1 MRLRAQLR
9 ERKIHEFRFLTW
21 FKKPPK
27 RQNVRNPM
35 IGFYNYSVILTYL
48 GVALSIFGIT
58 QSLTGNY
65 DIAILCLALAGCC
78 DTFDGKVA
86 RSMKNR
92 TREQEIFGVQIDSL
106 CDAIC
111 FGVTPA
117 IIAYSLGL
125 NNPFGITVEIIF
137 VLCGVIRLAYFNV
150 LEEIKHTEPEKEDR
164 KCYHGLPITSIA
176 ILFPIL
182 YMFRPLVSEQLFL
195 TALPFAMLAIAFL
208 YILDFKIKKP
218 SNAMVAFII
227 IFMGIVVLKIL
238 HLF

>member
-1 MRLRAQLR
+1 
-9 ERKIHEFRFLTW
+9 
-21 FKKPPK
+21 
-27 RQNVRNPM
+27 M
-35 IGFYNYSVILTYL
+35 IGVYNYSVVLTYL

-58 QSLTGNY
+58 QSLSGHY

-86 RSMKNR
+86 RSMKDR
-92 TREQEIFGVQIDSL
+92 TKEQEIFGVQIDSL
-106 CDAIC
+106 CDVIC

-117 IIAYSLGL
+117 ILAYSLGM
-125 NNPFGITVEIIF
+125 NNAFGIAVEIIF
-137 VLCGVIRLAYFNV
+137 VLCGVVRLAWFNV
-150 LEEIKHTEPEKEDR
+150 LEELKHIDPDMEDR

-182 YMFRPLVSEQLFL
+182 YMFRPLVSRQLFL

-227 IFMGIVVLKIL
+227 VFMGIVVLKIL
-238 HLF
+238 HAF

>member
-1 MRLRAQLR
+1 
-9 ERKIHEFRFLTW
+9 
-21 FKKPPK
+21 
-27 RQNVRNPM
+27 M

-58 QSLTGNY
+58 QALKGNY
-65 DIAILCLALAGCC
+65 DIAILCLALAGAC

-117 IIAYSLGL
+117 IIAYSMGL
-125 NNPFGITVEIIF
+125 NNAFGIAVEIVF

-150 LEEIKHTEPEKEDR
+150 LEEIKHTQPEKEDR

-176 ILFPIL
+176 IFFPIL
-182 YMFRPLVSEQLFL
+182 YMFRPFSEQLFL
-195 TALPFAMLAIAFL
+195 TALPFVMLAIAFL

-218 SNAMVAFII
+218 SNAMVAFIL
-227 IFMGIVVLKIL
+227 IFMGIVVLRIL
-238 HLF
+238 KLF

>member
-1 MRLRAQLR
+1 
-9 ERKIHEFRFLTW
+9 
-21 FKKPPK
+21 
-27 RQNVRNPM
+27 M
-35 IGFYNYSVILTYL
+35 IGVYNYSVILTYL
-48 GVALSIFGIT
+48 GVGLSIFGMT
-58 QSLTGNY
+58 QALTGNY
-65 DIAILCLALAGCC
+65 DIAILCLALAGAC

-92 TREQEIFGVQIDSL
+92 TKEQIIFGVQIDSL

-117 IIAYSLGL
+117 IIAYSMGM
-125 NNPFGITVEIIF
+125 NNLFGIAVEIVF

-150 LEEIKHTEPEKEDR
+150 LEELKQEEPEKEDH

-182 YMFRPLVSEQLFL
+182 YMFRPLVSEQLFM

-208 YILDFKIKKP
+208 YILDFKLKKP
-218 SNAMVAFII
+218 SNAMVAFILV
-227 IFMGIVVLKIL
+227 FMGIVVLKIL
-238 HLF
+238 HVF

>member
-1 MRLRAQLR
+1 
-9 ERKIHEFRFLTW
+9 
-21 FKKPPK
+21 
-27 RQNVRNPM
+27 M
-35 IGFYNYSVILTYL
+35 IGVYNYSVILTYL
-48 GVALSIFGIT
+48 GVGLSIFGMT
-58 QSLTGNY
+58 QALTGNY
-65 DIAILCLALAGCC
+65 DIAILCLALAGAC

-92 TREQEIFGVQIDSL
+92 TKEQIIFGVQIDSL

-117 IIAYSLGL
+117 VIAYSMGM
-125 NNPFGITVEIIF
+125 NNLFGIAVEIVF

-150 LEEIKHTEPEKEDR
+150 LEELKHEEPEKEDR

-182 YMFRPLVSEQLFL
+182 YMFRQLVSEQLFL

-208 YILDFKIKKP
+208 YILDFKLKKP
-218 SNAMVAFII
+218 SNAMVAFILV
-227 IFMGIVVLKIL
+227 FMGIVVLKIL
-238 HLF
+238 HVF

>member
-1 MRLRAQLR
+1 
-9 ERKIHEFRFLTW
+9 
-21 FKKPPK
+21 
-27 RQNVRNPM
+27 M
-35 IGFYNYSVILTYL
+35 IGVYNYSVILTYL
-48 GVALSIFGIT
+48 GVALSIFGMT
-58 QSLTGNY
+58 QALNGNY
-65 DIAILCLALAGCC
+65 DIAILCLALAGAC

-92 TREQEIFGVQIDSL
+92 TKEQIIFGVQIDSL

-117 IIAYSLGL
+117 VIAYSMGM
-125 NNPFGITVEIIF
+125 NKPFGIAVEIVF

-150 LEEIKHTEPEKEDR
+150 LEELKHEEPEKEDR

-182 YMFRPLVSEQLFL
+182 YLFRPLVSEQLFL

-218 SNAMVAFII
+218 SNAMVAFIL
-227 IFMGIVVLKIL
+227 IFMGIVVLRIL
-238 HLF
+238 KAF

>member
-1 MRLRAQLR
+1 
-9 ERKIHEFRFLTW
+9 
-21 FKKPPK
+21 
-27 RQNVRNPM
+27 M

-48 GVALSIFGIT
+48 GVGLSLFGIT
-58 QSLTGNY
+58 QALTGNY

-106 CDAIC
+106 CDVIC

-125 NNPFGITVEIIF
+125 NKPFGITVEIIF

-150 LEEIKHTEPEKEDR
+150 LEELKHTEPEVEDR

-208 YILDFKIKKP
+208 YILDFKLKKP

-227 IFMGIVVLKIL
+227 VFMGIVVLKIMKV
-238 HLF
+238 F

>member
-1 MRLRAQLR
+1 
-9 ERKIHEFRFLTW
+9 
-21 FKKPPK
+21 
-27 RQNVRNPM
+27 M

-58 QSLTGNY
+58 QALKGNY
-65 DIAILCLALAGCC
+65 DIAILCLALAGAC

-117 IIAYSLGL
+117 IIAYSMGL
-125 NNPFGITVEIIF
+125 NNAFGIAVEIVF

-150 LEEIKHTEPEKEDR
+150 LEEIKHTQPEKEDR

-176 ILFPIL
+176 IFFPIL
-182 YMFRPLVSEQLFL
+182 YMFRPFSKQLFL
-195 TALPFAMLAIAFL
+195 TALPFVMLAIAFL

-218 SNAMVAFII
+218 SNAMVAFIL
-227 IFMGIVVLKIL
+227 IFMGIVVLRIL
-238 HLF
+238 KLF

>member
-1 MRLRAQLR
+1 M
-9 ERKIHEFRFLTW
+9 
-21 FKKPPK
+21 
-27 RQNVRNPM
+27 
-35 IGFYNYSVILTYL
+35 ILTYL
-48 GVALSIFGIT
+48 GVGLSIFGMT
-58 QSLTGNY
+58 QALTGNY
-65 DIAILCLALAGCC
+65 DIAILCLALAGAC

-92 TREQEIFGVQIDSL
+92 TKEQIIFGVQIDSL

-117 IIAYSLGL
+117 VIAYSMGM
-125 NNPFGITVEIIF
+125 NNLFGIAVEIVF

-150 LEEIKHTEPEKEDR
+150 LEELKHEEPEKEDR

-208 YILDFKIKKP
+208 YILDFKLKKP
-218 SNAMVAFII
+218 SNAMVAFILV
-227 IFMGIVVLKIL
+227 FMGIVVLKIL
-238 HLF
+238 HVF

>member
-1 MRLRAQLR
+1 
-9 ERKIHEFRFLTW
+9 
-21 FKKPPK
+21 
-27 RQNVRNPM
+27 M
-35 IGFYNYSVILTYL
+35 IGVYNYSVVLTYL

-58 QSLTGNY
+58 QSLSGHY

-86 RSMKNR
+86 RSMKDR
-92 TREQEIFGVQIDSL
+92 TKEQEIFGVQIDSL
-106 CDAIC
+106 CDVIC

-117 IIAYSLGL
+117 ILAYSLGM
-125 NNPFGITVEIIF
+125 NNAFGIAVEIIF
-137 VLCGVIRLAYFNV
+137 VLCGVVRLAWFNV
-150 LEEIKHTEPEKEDR
+150 LEELKHTDPDMEDR

-182 YMFRPLVSEQLFL
+182 YMFRPLVSRQLFL

-227 IFMGIVVLKIL
+227 VFMGIVVLKIL
-238 HLF
+238 HAF

>member
-1 MRLRAQLR
+1 
-9 ERKIHEFRFLTW
+9 
-21 FKKPPK
+21 
-27 RQNVRNPM
+27 M
-35 IGFYNYSVILTYL
+35 IGVYNYSVILTYL
-48 GVALSIFGIT
+48 GVGLSIFGMT
-58 QSLTGNY
+58 QALTGNY
-65 DIAILCLALAGCC
+65 DIAILCLALAGAC
-78 DTFDGKVA
+78 DTFDGKAA

-92 TREQEIFGVQIDSL
+92 TKEQIIFGVQIDSL

-117 IIAYSLGL
+117 VIAYSMGM
-125 NNPFGITVEIIF
+125 NNLFGIAVEIVF

-150 LEEIKHTEPEKEDR
+150 LEELKHEEPEKEDR

-208 YILDFKIKKP
+208 YILDFKLKKP
-218 SNAMVAFII
+218 SNAMVAFILV
-227 IFMGIVVLKIL
+227 FMGIVVLKIL
-238 HLF
+238 HVF

>member
-1 MRLRAQLR
+1 
-9 ERKIHEFRFLTW
+9 
-21 FKKPPK
+21 
-27 RQNVRNPM
+27 M
-35 IGFYNYSVILTYL
+35 IGVYNYSVVLTYL

-58 QSLTGNY
+58 QSLSGHY

-86 RSMKNR
+86 RSMKER
-92 TREQEIFGVQIDSL
+92 TKEQEIFGVQIDSL
-106 CDAIC
+106 CDVIC

-117 IIAYSLGL
+117 ILAYSLGM
-125 NNPFGITVEIIF
+125 NNAFGIAVEIIF
-137 VLCGVIRLAYFNV
+137 VLCGVVRLAWFNV
-150 LEEIKHTEPEKEDR
+150 LEELKHIDPDMEDR

-182 YMFRPLVSEQLFL
+182 YMFRPLVSRQLFL

-227 IFMGIVVLKIL
+227 VFMGIVVLKIL
-238 HLF
+238 HAF

>member
-1 MRLRAQLR
+1 
-9 ERKIHEFRFLTW
+9 
-21 FKKPPK
+21 
-27 RQNVRNPM
+27 M
-35 IGFYNYSVILTYL
+35 IGVYNYSVILTYL
-48 GVALSIFGIT
+48 GVGLSIFGMT
-58 QSLTGNY
+58 QALTGNY
-65 DIAILCLALAGCC
+65 DIAILCLALAGAC

-92 TREQEIFGVQIDSL
+92 TKEQIIFGVQIDSL

-117 IIAYSLGL
+117 VIAYSMGM
-125 NNPFGITVEIIF
+125 NNLFGIAVEIVF

-150 LEEIKHTEPEKEDR
+150 LEELKHEEPEKEDR

-195 TALPFAMLAIAFL
+195 TALPFAMLTIAFL
-208 YILDFKIKKP
+208 YILDFKLKKP
-218 SNAMVAFII
+218 SNAMVAFILV
-227 IFMGIVVLKIL
+227 FMGIVVLKIL
-238 HLF
+238 HVF

>member
-1 MRLRAQLR
+1 M
-9 ERKIHEFRFLTW
+9 
-21 FKKPPK
+21 
-27 RQNVRNPM
+27 
-35 IGFYNYSVILTYL
+35 
-48 GVALSIFGIT
+48 T
-58 QSLTGNY
+58 QALTGNY
-65 DIAILCLALAGCC
+65 DIAILCLALAGAC

-92 TREQEIFGVQIDSL
+92 TKEQIIFGVQIDSL

-117 IIAYSLGL
+117 VIAYSMGM
-125 NNPFGITVEIIF
+125 NNLFGIAVEIVF

-150 LEEIKHTEPEKEDR
+150 LEELKHEEPEKEDR

-208 YILDFKIKKP
+208 YILDFKLKKP
-218 SNAMVAFII
+218 SNAMVAFILV
-227 IFMGIVVLKIL
+227 FMGIVVLKIL
-238 HLF
+238 HVF

>member
-1 MRLRAQLR
+1 
-9 ERKIHEFRFLTW
+9 
-21 FKKPPK
+21 
-27 RQNVRNPM
+27 M
-35 IGFYNYSVILTYL
+35 IGVYNYSVILTYL
-48 GVALSIFGIT
+48 GVGLSIFGMT
-58 QSLTGNY
+58 QALTGNY
-65 DIAILCLALAGCC
+65 DIAILCLALAGAC
-78 DTFDGKVA
+78 DTFDGKIA

-92 TREQEIFGVQIDSL
+92 TKEQIIFGVQIDSL

-117 IIAYSLGL
+117 IIAYSMGM
-125 NNPFGITVEIIF
+125 NNLFGIAVETVF

-150 LEEIKHTEPEKEDR
+150 LEELKHEEPEKEDR

-208 YILDFKIKKP
+208 YILDFKLKKP
-218 SNAMVAFII
+218 SNAMVAFILV
-227 IFMGIVVLKIL
+227 FMGIVVLKIL
-238 HLF
+238 HVF

>member
-1 MRLRAQLR
+1 
-9 ERKIHEFRFLTW
+9 
-21 FKKPPK
+21 
-27 RQNVRNPM
+27 M
-35 IGFYNYSVILTYL
+35 IGVYNYSVILTYL
-48 GVALSIFGIT
+48 GVGLSIFGMT
-58 QSLTGNY
+58 QALTCSY
-65 DIAILCLALAGCC
+65 DIAILCLALAGAC

-92 TREQEIFGVQIDSL
+92 TKEQIIFGVQIDSL

-117 IIAYSLGL
+117 VIAYSMGM
-125 NNPFGITVEIIF
+125 NNPFGIAVEIVF

-150 LEEIKHTEPEKEDR
+150 LEELKHEEPEKEDR

-208 YILDFKIKKP
+208 YILDFKLKKP
-218 SNAMVAFII
+218 SNAMVAFILV
-227 IFMGIVVLKIL
+227 FMGIVVLKIL
-238 HLF
+238 HVF

>member
-1 MRLRAQLR
+1 
-9 ERKIHEFRFLTW
+9 
-21 FKKPPK
+21 
-27 RQNVRNPM
+27 M

-58 QSLTGNY
+58 QALKGNY
-65 DIAILCLALAGCC
+65 DIAILCLALAGAC

-117 IIAYSLGL
+117 IIAYSMGL
-125 NNPFGITVEIIF
+125 NNAFGIAVEIVF

-150 LEEIKHTEPEKEDR
+150 LEEIKHTQPEKEDR

-176 ILFPIL
+176 IFFPIL
-182 YMFRPLVSEQLFL
+182 YMFRPFSEQLFL
-195 TALPFAMLAIAFL
+195 TALPFVMLAIAFL

-218 SNAMVAFII
+218 SNAMVAFLL
-227 IFMGIVVLKIL
+227 IFMGIVVLRIL
-238 HLF
+238 GLF